1 MTNTRWWKG
10 EIGYEVYPRSFQD
23 TNNDG
28 IGDLQGVIQH
38 LDYLK
43 SLGITMIWLAP
54 VYQSPMVDMGYDI
67 SDYQAIDPQFGTMAD
82 FDQLL
87 VEAKKKES
95 N

>member
-10 EIGYEVYPRSFQD
+10 EIVYQVYPRSFQD

-43 SLGITMIWLAP
+43 SLGITMIWLSP

-67 SDYQAIDPQFGTMAD
+67 SDYR
-82 FDQLL
+82 
-87 VEAKKKES
+87 
-95 N
+95 

>member
-10 EIGYEVYPRSFQD
+10 EIVYQVYPRSFQD

-43 SLGITMIWLAP
+43 SLGITMIWLSP
-54 VYQSPMVDMGYDI
+54 VYQSPMVDMGY
-67 SDYQAIDPQFGTMAD
+67 
-82 FDQLL
+82 
-87 VEAKKKES
+87 
-95 N
+95 